1 MPDVVEIIVSGVQ
14 SPTEVIISGA
24 EGPVSLIE
32 TDQLL
37 HNSSPDLQG
46 GTSGEYFHLTSG
58 QYSFVTGLWEDKID
72 PSNNVIFEK
81 NVTVSGTVLQGSGY
95 NNYLTGL
102 RVMSDGNFSTDG
114 DAQVSEFIL
123 KRQTTNDSLQELQF
137 TNTTKKLS
145 LPDNSSWYFKLRVV
159 AKDTN
164 NNTAIFNSDGG
175 IKKGAS
181 AGFTQIVGN
190 LQTIRFADEIGCS
203 GIAISADTSYGYLK
217 IQVAGKTDTTIRW
230 VGYLNLTEVR

>member
-14 SPTEVIISGA
+14 SPTEVIISGTG
-24 EGPVSLIE
+24 GPVSLIE

-46 GTSGEYFHLTSG
+46 GTTGQYYHLTSG

-72 PSNNVIFEK
+72 PTNDVFFEK
-81 NVTVSGTVLQGSGY
+81 SVTVTGSLIQGSGY
-95 NNYLTGL
+95 DNYLTGL
-102 RVMSDGNFSTDG
+102 RVMSDGNFSANG

-123 KRQTTNDSLQELQF
+123 KKETTDDSLQELQF
-137 TNTTKKLS
+137 SNTSKKLS

-159 AKDTN
+159 AKDTA

-181 AGFTQIVGN
+181 AGFTQIVGS
-190 LQTIRFADEIGCS
+190 LQTTRFADEIQCG
-203 GIAISADTSYGYLK
+203 GIFISADTSYGYLK
-217 IQVAGKTDTTIRW
+217 IQVVGKAGTTIRW